1 MRSKTNI
8 APLFANY
15 DTNNKS
21 VNHTDR
27 LYLAGS
33 QRSRISLDI
42 NLQDLLHEGKF
53 STLISFVALWMR
65 SVGIAP
71 KNVEQ
76 TVGLSITT
84 MLQHNGRFW

>member
-21 VNHTDR
+21 VNHTDK

-33 QRSRISLDI
+33 KRSRISLDI
-42 NLQDLLHEGKF
+42 NLPDLLHEGNF
-53 STLISFVALWMR
+53 CTRNSFVALWMC
-65 SVGIAP
+65 SVGIYT
-71 KNVEQ
+71 KNGENPFVCP
-76 TVGLSITT
+76 L
-84 MLQHNGRFW
+84 